1 MFNMWLLDRYCDM
14 RNICWMI
21 KTFITETYY
30 IGLRCTQRDIIYKN
44 YRIRVVA
51 ANSAKLCRLLF
62 HFYKTA
68 DLHLTMF
75 LQEKILRVMGYQMNY
90 ITFVLQI
97 DGLHFVHV
105 DINFDTNEIIIENKV
120 HDILMNNIDM
130 ATILDHTIVNM
141 MNKDNS

>member
-1 MFNMWLLDRYCDM
+1 
-14 RNICWMI
+14 
-21 KTFITETYY
+21 
-30 IGLRCTQRDIIYKN
+30 
-44 YRIRVVA
+44 
-51 ANSAKLCRLLF
+51 
-62 HFYKTA
+62 
-68 DLHLTMF
+68 
-75 LQEKILRVMGYQMNY
+75 MGYQMNY